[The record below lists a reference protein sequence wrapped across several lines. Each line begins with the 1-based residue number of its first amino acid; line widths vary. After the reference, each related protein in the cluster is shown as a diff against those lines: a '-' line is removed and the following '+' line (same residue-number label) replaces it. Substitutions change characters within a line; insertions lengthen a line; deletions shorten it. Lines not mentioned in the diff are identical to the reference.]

1 MAAPIIVGLAGV
13 AGRAVAKK
21 VATETA
27 KKAAKKTKATTKS
40 SDKIELSEYGKK
52 YYTDSLTK
60 QEAKDLHKWRMKNDL
75 DYKNEMSIKKIKS
88 KNKGK

>member
-1 MAAPIIVGLAGV
+1 MPAPIVVGLAGV

-21 VATETA
+21 VAKETA
-27 KKAAKKTKATTKS
+27 KKATTKS
-40 SDKIELSEYGKK
+40 SKKIELSEYGKR

-75 DYKNEMSIKKIKS
+75 DYKNEMSIKKITS
-88 KNKGK
+88 KKKGK